1 MLVTPTLHFYGQCE
15 EAIGLYQKAFGL
27 QMNYLLYYADADP
40 QDWNFSLTSEQ
51 RNYVYHAEAVIGK
64 QRIMLADEI
73 GPGVPGNTALFLTIT
88 FETDDQV
95 KQAYETLKESGSI
108 IHPLRSTTYSSCM
121 ATVVDKFGFRWG
133 LMTEQST
140 E

>member
-51 RNYVYHAEAVIGK
+51 RNYVYHAEAFIGK

-73 GPGVPGNTALFLTIT
+73 GTEAPGNTTLLTIT

-95 KQAYETLKESGSI
+95 KQAYETLKASGSI
-108 IHPLRSTTYSSCM
+108 IQPLRTTTYSSSM
-121 ATVVDKFGFRWG
+121 ASVVDRFGFRWG
-133 LMTEQST
+133 LMTED
-140 E
+140 

>member
-15 EAIGLYQKAFGL
+15 AAIGLYQKAFGL
-27 QMNYLLYYADADP
+27 QMKYILHYTDADP

-51 RNYVYHAEAVIGK
+51 RNYVYHAEAFIGK

-73 GPGVPGNTALFLTIT
+73 GQQASGNTALFLTVT

-95 KQAYETLKESGSI
+95 KLAYETLKESGSI
-108 IHPLRSTTYSSCM
+108 IHPLHSTTYSSCM
-121 ATVVDKFGFRWG
+121 ASVVDKFGFRWG